1 MSRRQGSSALLRRQ
15 KDVKRGLRFTIMV
28 CGCPGTGK
36 TTFINSILDQNILP
50 HRYHYENKSKDQAIP
65 KTITFANLNGTLID
79 ASEYEKNFNPEISNR
94 EPGIAIT
101 ETSVEIIDEDD
112 SKLLLSIID
121 TPGFG
126 ENLDNEIC
134 CQELVQFLEQQFD
147 LVLAEETRVRRNPRF
162 EDTRVHVCLY
172 FITPTGHGLRELDIE
187 TMKKLS
193 KFVNV
198 IPIIGRA
205 DSFTQ
210 TELINFKR
218 NIMEDIDKYNI
229 PIFQFTYDEEEDDE
243 ETIEES
249 RYLSQLQPF
258 ALISSE
264 IEGELNGKMTR
275 IRKYPWGSID
285 INNTEI
291 SDFPILKSV
300 LLGSHLQDLKDI
312 THDFLY
318 EAYRTEKLLNVSDLK
333 EFDDFNNDNNY
344 ENGSNGVVSS
354 NGVSGA
360 GIPGKNGKSRI
371 NNINNYSEAPSMSNL
386 ADIANSKSM
395 ARFDAVVNGQHAA
408 DTSVVTAETTKY
420 TNLTDS
426 NNVHENNNNNND
438 DDGIVPNS
446 AAIENITDKLASSA
460 LNSTETSNVN
470 GSEVNGKNTDTT
482 NKTVTNNS
490 TATNNNNNNNEEDPE
505 LDHADELSTKD
516 SENNSIG
523 LSRPPIP
530 NLGNTTPRS
539 AHSPSV
545 SSSNFT
551 TRSPV
556 SSSQRNQIR
565 KISETI
571 PYILRHETLLAKQQK
586 LQELEKQSAQ
596 ELAKRAAELERKA
609 MELKLREKTLRQR
622 LEEKSA
628 VASIDDHSIV
638 DSIVQSPIQSN
649 QE

>member
-50 HRYHYENKSKDQAIP
+50 HRYHYENKTKEQAIP

-79 ASEYEKNFNPEISNR
+79 ASEYEKSFNPEISNR

-172 FITPTGHGLRELDIE
+172 FITPTGHGLRELDVE

-193 KFVNV
+193 KFVN
-198 IPIIGRA
+198 IMPIIGRA

-229 PIFQFTYDEEEDDE
+229 PIFQFTYDEEEDDD

-249 RYLSQLQPF
+249 RFLSQLQPF
-258 ALISSE
+258 AIISSE
-264 IEGELNGKMTR
+264 VEGELNGKMTR
-275 IRKYPWGSID
+275 IRKYPWGAID
-285 INNTEI
+285 VNNTEV

-333 EFDDFNNDNNY
+333 EFDDFNNDSTY
-344 ENGSNGVVSS
+344 GNGGGNGIASNG
-354 NGVSGA
+354 GT
-360 GIPGKNGKSRI
+360 GKNGKSRSHV
-371 NNINNYSEAPSMSNL
+371 NNYSEAPSMSNL

-395 ARFDAVVNGQHAA
+395 ARFDAVVNGQTAA
-408 DTSVVTAETTKY
+408 DTSVITAGTTKY
-420 TNLTDS
+420 TNLTDI
-426 NNVHENNNNNND
+426 NNVQGNND
-438 DDGIVPNS
+438 GVIAPIS
-446 AAIENITDKLASSA
+446 TAIDTITDKLENSA
-460 LNSTETSNVN
+460 LDSTET
-470 GSEVNGKNTDTT
+470 GLEVNGKNADATI
-482 NKTVTNNS
+482 KTAAANN
-490 TATNNNNNNNEEDPE
+490 TNNNEEDPE

-523 LSRPPIP
+523 LSRPPNP
-530 NLGNTTPRS
+530 NVGNTTPRS
-539 AHSPSV
+539 NHSPSV

-628 VASIDDHSIV
+628 AASIDDHSIV
-638 DSIVQSPIQSN
+638 DSIVQSPVQSN